1 MGDIQT
7 IKNEIYKIS
16 AISDRGQRFNK
27 LIAPIYKDKEE
38 RIKELIAE
46 IEKHSQEITEEILS
60 GNWELIFSTVELF
73 RSSPFFLAIEK
84 ALNNRDKS
92 NLFFKLHLLQV
103 GSFGISTIGRVFQK
117 IDFDKRVF
125 VSTFD
130 TTIFG
135 LTVIPF
141 LGWFKI
147 LPTFGGRVT
156 TIADQILLNNKILSM
171 KVQKTRVT
179 KIDGLNQIPYINKWV
194 MDKWYPVNQIWI
206 KLPWNKSEPECEI
219 STIYIDE
226 NLRITKSMFG
236 DIFIYIKQDN
246 LP

>member
-46 IEKHSQEITEEILS
+46 IEKHSEEITEEILS

-219 STIYIDE
+219 STIYRRE
-226 NLRITKSMFG
+226 SKNYKKYVWGYFYLYKTR
-236 DIFIYIKQDN
+236 
-246 LP
+246 